1 MKKLSIKILNDEKKW
16 FLETK
21 NTAYVIGVD
30 ENKNIQHLYWFI
42 GEKNYHTLVI
52 IPEYF

>member
-1 MKKLSIKILNDEKKW
+1 VRKLAIKISDDEKKW

-30 ENKNIQHLYWFI
+30 ETENIQHLYW
-42 GEKNYHTLVI
+42 GEKLPYTGDYPGVLLQ
-52 IPEYF
+52 

>member
-1 MKKLSIKILNDEKKW
+1 MSIKILNDEKKW

-30 ENKNIQHLYWFI
+30 ENKNLQHLYW
-42 GEKNYHTLVI
+42 GEKFPYISDYPRALLQ
-52 IPEYF
+52 